1 MLTVK
6 STSMKLNGKKTF
18 TYKSDLFQR
27 EATLT
32 VSDELNKLKGKILAP
47 KKLAIANRSL
57 KKLKGSL
64 PK

>member
-1 MLTVK
+1 
-6 STSMKLNGKKTF
+6 MKLNSKKTF
-18 TYKSDLFQR
+18 TYKSDLFKR

-32 VSDELNKLKGKILAP
+32 VSNELNKLKGKILAP

>member
-1 MLTVK
+1 
-6 STSMKLNGKKTF
+6 MKLNGKKTF